1 MSSLNNRKELLN
13 ALRSV
18 RSGSVRKKET
28 RKKQRQELPDLFVKC
43 EACKKIIDYN
53 FFSKNLK
60 VCPNCGY
67 HVRMSGKER
76 FKYLL
81 DEGYEEKY
89 FGSNHVDPISFPR
102 YSEKRKKEEE
112 KSGLKEAI
120 SIAQGSIKGNPVIV
134 AVLESKY
141 LMGSLGIY
149 MGEELTSMFEYA
161 AENKLPA
168 IVFSASGGARMQ
180 EGIFSLMQ
188 MAKTSAAVQRL
199 AEAGTLY
206 ISVLTNP
213 TMGGVSASFAS
224 LGDIIIA
231 EPDALIGF
239 AGPRVI
245 EQTIRKKLPKG
256 FQRASKLEE
265 CGFVDMVLKRNEQRV
280 VIAKILQQH
289 LRTGAKYEQCL

>member
-13 ALRSV
+13 ALRNI
-18 RSGSVRKKET
+18 RTGSVSRKDI
-28 RKKQRQELPDLFVKC
+28 RKKQRTELPDLFIKC
-43 EACKKIIDYN
+43 EACKKVIDYN
-53 FFSKNLK
+53 LFVKNLK
-60 VCPNCGY
+60 VCPYCG
-67 HVRMSGKER
+67 HNVRMSGKER
-76 FKYLL
+76 FAYLL
-81 DEGYEEKY
+81 DKGYEMKS
-89 FGSNHVDPISFPR
+89 FGSKIGDPISFPK

-120 SIAQGSIKGNPVIV
+120 SIAQGYIEGNPVIT

-141 LMGSLGIY
+141 LMGSLGTY
-149 MGEELTSMFEYA
+149 MGEELAAMFEYA

-188 MAKTSAAVQRL
+188 MAKTSAAAERMG
-199 AEAGTLY
+199 EAGVLY

-231 EPDALIGF
+231 EPNALIGF

-256 FQRASKLEE
+256 FQRAGKLEE
-265 CGFVDMVLKRNEQRV
+265 CGFVDMILERNEQRA
-280 VIAKILQQH
+280 VIAKILRHH
-289 LRTGAKYEQCL
+289 LRTGTKYE